1 MTNLITITEG
11 ANAHLTELSK
21 EYNKKYVRLEVKG
34 GGCAGFK
41 YEWSFEDDKDNND
54 EVLDYKNFTL
64 LIDTFSIL
72 MLAGMTIE
80 YKKEIFGSFL
90 QLTNPNATSTCGCG
104 ESFGT

>member
-80 YKKEIFGSFL
+80 FKKEIFGSFL
-90 QLTNPNATSTCGCG
+90 ELTNPNATSTCGCG